1 MDNLPYLL
9 NGTVR
14 FWTTLTWI
22 LAMLVSKASVL
33 TQNQTLVD
41 NVLLDFQSFTVNLF
55 LSMLL
60 LILGWDHVII
70 FGWKK
75 HLMIEYLI
83 RVRYSKQL
91 RNSIQCACSRSSWLR
106 PSLRRSRFIGIVT
119 HHSSSSS
126 SSSCSFYWGG
136 ASREETKTPARE
148 TNYAPLTSTIIN
160 YM

>member
-14 FWTTLTWI
+14 FWTALTWI
-22 LAMLVSKASVL
+22 LAMSVSKASAL

-70 FGWKK
+70 FG
-75 HLMIEYLI
+75 
-83 RVRYSKQL
+83 
-91 RNSIQCACSRSSWLR
+91 
-106 PSLRRSRFIGIVT
+106 
-119 HHSSSSS
+119 
-126 SSSCSFYWGG
+126 
-136 ASREETKTPARE
+136 
-148 TNYAPLTSTIIN
+148 
-160 YM
+160 

>member
-1 MDNLPYLL
+1 MDNLPYLM

-60 LILGWDHVII
+60 LILG
-70 FGWKK
+70 
-75 HLMIEYLI
+75 
-83 RVRYSKQL
+83 
-91 RNSIQCACSRSSWLR
+91 
-106 PSLRRSRFIGIVT
+106 
-119 HHSSSSS
+119 
-126 SSSCSFYWGG
+126 
-136 ASREETKTPARE
+136 
-148 TNYAPLTSTIIN
+148 
-160 YM
+160 

>member
-70 FGWKK
+70 FG
-75 HLMIEYLI
+75 
-83 RVRYSKQL
+83 
-91 RNSIQCACSRSSWLR
+91 
-106 PSLRRSRFIGIVT
+106 
-119 HHSSSSS
+119 
-126 SSSCSFYWGG
+126 
-136 ASREETKTPARE
+136 
-148 TNYAPLTSTIIN
+148 
-160 YM
+160 

>member
-1 MDNLPYLL
+1 MDKLPYLL

-60 LILGWDHVII
+60 LILG
-70 FGWKK
+70 
-75 HLMIEYLI
+75 
-83 RVRYSKQL
+83 
-91 RNSIQCACSRSSWLR
+91 
-106 PSLRRSRFIGIVT
+106 
-119 HHSSSSS
+119 
-126 SSSCSFYWGG
+126 
-136 ASREETKTPARE
+136 
-148 TNYAPLTSTIIN
+148 
-160 YM
+160 

>member
-14 FWTTLTWI
+14 FWTALTWI

-60 LILGWDHVII
+60 LILG
-70 FGWKK
+70 
-75 HLMIEYLI
+75 
-83 RVRYSKQL
+83 
-91 RNSIQCACSRSSWLR
+91 
-106 PSLRRSRFIGIVT
+106 
-119 HHSSSSS
+119 
-126 SSSCSFYWGG
+126 
-136 ASREETKTPARE
+136 
-148 TNYAPLTSTIIN
+148 
-160 YM
+160 

>member
-22 LAMLVSKASVL
+22 LAMLVKASVL

-60 LILGWDHVII
+60 LILG
-70 FGWKK
+70 
-75 HLMIEYLI
+75 
-83 RVRYSKQL
+83 
-91 RNSIQCACSRSSWLR
+91 
-106 PSLRRSRFIGIVT
+106 
-119 HHSSSSS
+119 
-126 SSSCSFYWGG
+126 
-136 ASREETKTPARE
+136 
-148 TNYAPLTSTIIN
+148 
-160 YM
+160 